1 MPSSFSR
8 GCAEAPCFIWE
19 LAFHALFR
27 LLTLLKCF
35 LQSSVCTAQPG
46 PPAPLSCTSS
56 AINEAGTSSAVGLMC
71 ATIDKRSKCI
81 LTWNKIRCKKILG
94 SLLFNATSSIIK
106 WVLLWLYPIVNYIC
120 TCKLHCKLK
129 LYLLLC
135 LLITEVLSYVTLPTV
150 CR

>member
-27 LLTLLKCF
+27 LLILLKCF
-35 LQSSVCTAQPG
+35 LQRSVCTAQPG

-56 AINEAGTSSAVGLMC
+56 AISEAGTSSAVGLMC
-71 ATIDKRSKCI
+71 ATTDKRSNCI
-81 LTWNKIRCKKILG
+81 LTWSKIRCKKILG
-94 SLLFNATSSIIK
+94 SLLFSATSSIIK
-106 WVLLWLYPIVNYIC
+106 WILLWLYP
-120 TCKLHCKLK
+120 KRLHCKLK

-150 CR
+150 RR